1 MGLKA
6 QYKSSSFCPPHFFF
20 EKLKMRYFSQELCSL
35 ISIVV
40 PHGVSNKDIHGSNL
54 HLQLSMYIKKKW
66 YILVIK
72 KKKIYAMVYFKGI
85 SMVNSILD

>member
-1 MGLKA
+1 
-6 QYKSSSFCPPHFFF
+6 
-20 EKLKMRYFSQELCSL
+20 MRYFSQELCSL

-54 HLQLSMYIKKKW
+54 HLQLSMYIKKKMI
-66 YILVIK
+66 YFSYL

-85 SMVNSILD
+85 SMVNSILDF